1 MIYILLTWLLAPIWW
16 PISLFCKWWCPQ
28 PQRILIAEI
37 AGIGDVVCSTA
48 VFSAVRSRYPD
59 AHIALMVDDIAA
71 DLARAIPAV
80 NQVIAFRAAN
90 QRGLRGRLALMRQF
104 MGFDTMVCLIPSA
117 AQLTAACWAALPR
130 RYSVLPDV
138 AVRSYAWLLPLM
150 TQTTAHQS
158 GSNFVGTQLKLLAT
172 LGIQGNPVNRE
183 LPVSEA
189 AKAEAALL
197 INNHHDWIGLAIGS
211 GQGIKA
217 IQPEVL
223 KEVIRGLLS
232 NPGRGVVLIGGK
244 KEQGLAKALI
254 DDIAPNVRCINA
266 VGRLSLDKLPGML
279 QKLSVFIGV
288 DSGVTYMADALNVPL
303 VYLPGPASPADQG
316 PLRAPRITLKK
327 TLDCAPC
334 SRVFVT
340 PNQCVANNHAC
351 IDSFSA
357 SEILEAVD
365 TLLKGVLNG
374 AD

>member
-1 MIYILLTWLLAPIWW
+1 MIYILLTWLLAPLWW
-16 PISLFCKWWCPQ
+16 PISLFCKWRCPQ

-104 MGFDTMVCLIPSA
+104 MGFDTFVCLIPSA

-244 KEQGLAKALI
+244 KEQALAKTFI

-316 PLRAPRITLKK
+316 PLRAPRITLQK

-365 TLLKGVLNG
+365 TLLKGALNG